1 MKKISFWLFVFV
13 FLLSCSTAEKKQEN
27 VQEPQESISIPP
39 IKLSEY
45 IIGPGDVLGVQ
56 VWRHKDLNQS
66 VKVQLNGNITFPLV
80 GDMHVS
86 GMPLSEFQIHLSREL
101 DRYIVNPYVSIQVT
115 VFKSNK
121 IYVLGEVLKPG
132 IYFPEESKTVSEAIA
147 LAGGF
152 TLNAKRSKVVLFRA
166 NGGQYQEAMTFDI
179 KGMARGMK
187 DGGKNMYLQ
196 KGDIVYVPLSN
207 VALADRFFGHLSA
220 ALAPLLGIQQVV
232 IGIPAF
238 KDVVTGKFGEF
249 SDDKVTQPI
258 IVIPIT
264 P

>member
-1 MKKISFWLFVFV
+1 MKKISFLLFVSV
-13 FLLSCSTAEKKQEN
+13 LLLSCSTAEKKQEN
-27 VQEPQESISIPP
+27 VQESISIPP

-86 GMPLSEFQIHLSREL
+86 GMPLSEFQVHLSREL

-121 IYVLGEVLKPG
+121 IYVLGEVRKPG
-132 IYFPEESKTVSEAIA
+132 IYFPEESKTVLEAIA
-147 LAGGF
+147 LAGDF
-152 TLNAKRSKVVLFRA
+152 TLNAKRSRVVLFRA

-179 KGMARGMK
+179 KGMARGLK
-187 DGGKNMYLQ
+187 DGEKDMYLQ

-207 VALADRFFGHLSA
+207 VALADRFFRHLSV
-220 ALAPLLGIQQVV
+220 ALYPLLGIEQIV
-232 IGIPAF
+232 IGIPTF

-249 SDDKVTQPI
+249 DDKEVTQPI
-258 IVIPIT
+258 VVIPIT
-264 P
+264 Q